1 MYESIRI
8 QNFRGL
14 KDLTIENLGRVNLL
28 VGANNVGK
36 SSVLEAL
43 AFLRARPDGYEI
55 RQLLSSRGYR
65 SDDSFT
71 DIWTDLLY
79 RGRDAG
85 ERFLIRGELQNTK
98 HGVTGFPGNVG
109 AGAQLNWHPITHY
122 LVQLRF
128 AEGGRP
134 SEQVGGGQQL
144 LFLNL
149 PTLTLIHLDIASPER
164 ASSTDLPQQAIH
176 VDLPDPHALP
186 PMRGNEPVFGPTVW
200 FPFGY
205 SFGVGGLADALTRMQ
220 GTKRYETLLEVL
232 TAFDQRVKG
241 LYPGYDSIER
251 RPVVRVGVSDVD
263 ANLGLPTL
271 GDGMRRLVELLIA
284 TPRAHGGVAMI
295 DEIDAGI
302 YYDNL
307 QTLWWAVDA
316 LSMVDEVQLFV
327 TTHNLECVEAAV
339 RAFNNDRSRGD
350 FRLHRLS
357 RQGED
362 IVVTT
367 YDHEA
372 AEATLNVGVE
382 FR

>member
-1 MYESIRI
+1 MYTSIRI

-36 SSVLEAL
+36 TSVLEAL

-65 SDDSFT
+65 ADDSFT
-71 DIWTDLLY
+71 DVWSDLIY
-79 RGRDAG
+79 RGSNAID
-85 ERFLIRGELQNTK
+85 RFLIRGDLEDTK
-98 HGVTGFPGNVG
+98 HGVTGFAGNEG
-109 AGAQLNWHPITHY
+109 TNAQLNWHPITHY

-128 AEGGRP
+128 GERVRP
-134 SEQVGGGQQL
+134 AEQVSMGQQL
-144 LFLNL
+144 LFLSL
-149 PTLTLIHLDIASPER
+149 PTLVLIHLDIASGER
-164 ASSTDLPQQAIH
+164 PTPLDLPQQPVY

-186 PMRGNEPVFGPTVW
+186 PTRGSESIFGPTVW

-220 GTKRYETLLEVL
+220 GSKRYDTLLKVL
-232 TAFDQRVKG
+232 SAFDQRVKG

-251 RPVVRVGVSDVD
+251 RPVVRVGIADVD

-271 GDGMRRLVELLIA
+271 GDGMRRLTELLIA

-307 QTLWWAVDA
+307 QTLWWAVDG
-316 LSMVDEVQLFV
+316 LSVIDQVQLFV
-327 TTHNLECVEAAV
+327 TTHNIECVEAAV
-339 RAFNNDRSRGD
+339 RAFNNEHADD

-357 RQGED
+357 RRGEE